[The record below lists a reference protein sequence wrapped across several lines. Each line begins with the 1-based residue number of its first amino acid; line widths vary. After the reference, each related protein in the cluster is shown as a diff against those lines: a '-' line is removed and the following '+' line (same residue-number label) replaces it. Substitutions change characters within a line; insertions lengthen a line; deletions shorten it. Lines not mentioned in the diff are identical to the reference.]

1 MLQLGRGM
9 VHFFS
14 IFFVAR
20 YIPFNKPI
28 GSKWPFCF
36 CYFKNLAVR
45 TFNSIGEFVAAA
57 KIGQPIVAYAIL
69 KFVIMLITGLIL
81 WWPKRWNKTN
91 IKKSITIK
99 RKASFKRVTYDL
111 HNVFGFYSY
120 DNSISAGI
128 NGPGIGFWM
137 VWKNVILGNIRW

>member
-1 MLQLGRGM
+1 MTLL
-9 VHFFS
+9 FLLL
-14 IFFVAR
+14 
-20 YIPFNKPI
+20 
-28 GSKWPFCF
+28 
-36 CYFKNLAVR
+36 KNLAVR

-99 RKASFKRVTYDL
+99 RKASFKRVNYDL

-128 NGPGIGFWM
+128 NGPGIGF
-137 VWKNVILGNIRW
+137 